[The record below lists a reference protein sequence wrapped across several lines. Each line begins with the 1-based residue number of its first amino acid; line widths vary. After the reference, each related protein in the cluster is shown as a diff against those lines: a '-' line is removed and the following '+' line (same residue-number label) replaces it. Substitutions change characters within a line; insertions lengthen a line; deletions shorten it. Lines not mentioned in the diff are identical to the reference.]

1 MFEDYIMTL
10 KSRLLTAAAL
20 AATAS
25 AMPAALAQ
33 DGAED
38 AVEVIRVTTQF
49 REQSLADVPINVSAF
64 DAERLEALDIAD
76 FEDLAAFTPGLVVQ
90 EQSPNNTGYSIRGIT
105 TDSGEATSET
115 RVAVFQDGVSITR
128 SRGSYVELFDIERV
142 EVAKGPQPTL
152 FGRGALIGGINI
164 IQNKAEDE
172 FSASVELG
180 VGNEGQREAR
190 GHVNFALN
198 ENYGLRLAAVSRERD
213 GYIDNALGGEGLQGR
228 DTQAVRLVLSGAP
241 SDRFSF
247 DVIANYQQDTP
258 PGTSFKSGS
267 IPAPG
272 GDTDPHSPA
281 ALNTFGNFE
290 GGAPLGLDRE
300 VRGVTVLAN
309 YAVNDAW
316 TLNSITGWRD
326 FTSVEVFDPD
336 GTALP
341 FLTIGE
347 DAVGEQF
354 SQEFRLSYDNGGRL
368 TGSVGALWFTEQGE
382 QRIPIGLDEQVAQ
395 AFLAPTLAA
404 GFGAT
409 VAQLEGLLALN
420 GFPGVD
426 LDNPFNPFPYSVAA
440 LLTQNQLVPLRDFY
454 LEEAANGAETTSW
467 DVFADAS
474 YAVTDRLTLTAGLRY
489 TEEDKTSR
497 GYGRSLSGPNFVTFG
512 DTLIVPFTPN
522 GDFVSQ
528 DGNFDDFTWRF
539 AASYAVTDRINTWAS
554 FARGRRPDVISVDT
568 SVPSFFSEAPA
579 EIVDSLEVGAFITF
593 DRGTVSG
600 SVFQS
605 EYENFQTT
613 RFDPN
618 TVSFITDNAGNA
630 SQYGLELQGDFDLSE
645 TANLFV
651 SYAYNHATFDDTDS
665 QGNALEL
672 AGNRFRYA
680 PEHAVSMGLNW
691 EVATGGWGSVSLV
704 PTWSWQSKIYF
715 DNDNDRFGGV
725 LQQPSYGL
733 LNARLR
739 YESADGRYHAELY
752 GSNLTNDEYLIDA
765 GNTGGSFGI
774 PTFIAGAPLLW
785 GVRIGADF

>member
-1 MFEDYIMTL
+1 MTL

-20 AATAS
+20 G
-25 AMPAALAQ
+25 ALALSTPATFAQ
-33 DGAED
+33 DD
-38 AVEVIRVTTQF
+38 AGEPTDVIRVTTQF

-64 DAERLEALDIAD
+64 DEERLDALDIAD
-76 FEDLAAFTPGLVVQ
+76 FEDLAAFTPGLIVQ

-142 EVAKGPQPTL
+142 EIAKGPQPTL

-164 IQNKAEDE
+164 IQNKADDE
-172 FSASVELG
+172 FSASVEVG
-180 VGNEGQREAR
+180 AGNEGQIEAR
-190 GHVNFALN
+190 GHVNFALS
-198 ENYGLRLAAVSRERD
+198 ENYGLRFAAVSRERD

-228 DTQAVRLVLSGAP
+228 DTQALRMVFSGAP
-241 SDRFSF
+241 TDRFSF
-247 DVIANYQQDTP
+247 DLIANYQQDTP
-258 PGTSFKSGS
+258 PGTSFKSGT

-272 GDTDPHSPA
+272 GDIDPFTPA
-281 ALNTFGNFE
+281 ALNTFGGFE

-300 VRGVTVLAN
+300 VRGVTLLAD
-309 YAVNDAW
+309 YALNDAW
-316 TLNSITGWRD
+316 TLSSITGWRD
-326 FTSVEVFDPD
+326 FTSVEIFDPD
-336 GTALP
+336 GTFLP
-341 FLTIGE
+341 FLAIAE
-347 DAVGEQF
+347 DATGEQF

-368 TGSVGALWFTEQGE
+368 TGSVGALWFTEEGE
-382 QRIPIGLDEQVAQ
+382 QRIPIAMDERVAQ
-395 AFLAPTLAA
+395 AMLAPTLAA

-426 LDNPFNPFPYSVAA
+426 LDDPLNPFPYSVAG
-440 LLTQNQLVPLRDFY
+440 LLSLGQLVPLRSFY
-454 LEEAANGAETTSW
+454 LEEGSNSAETTSW
-467 DVFADAS
+467 DIFADAS

-489 TEEDKTSR
+489 TAEDKTSA

-512 DTLIVPFTPN
+512 DTLITPYTPN
-522 GDFVSQ
+522 GAEISQ
-528 DGNFDDFTWRF
+528 SGDFDDFTWRF

-568 SVPSFFSEAPA
+568 TSPTFFSEAPA

-600 SVFQS
+600 SVFYS
-605 EYENFQTT
+605 EYENFQSS

-618 TVSFITDNAGNA
+618 TVSFVTDNAGNA
-630 SQYGLELQGDFDLSE
+630 TQYGLEVQGDFDLAE

-651 SYAYNHATFDDTDS
+651 SYAYNMATFDDTDS
-665 QGNALEL
+665 AGNALEL

-680 PEHAVSMGLNW
+680 PEHTIALGLDW
-691 EVATGGWGSVSLV
+691 DVASGDWGSLSFM

-715 DNDNDRFGGV
+715 DNNNDRFGGV
-725 LQQPSYGL
+725 LQQEAYGL

-739 YESADGRYHAELY
+739 YESADERYHAELY
-752 GSNLTNDEYLIDA
+752 GSNLTDEDYLIDA
-765 GNTGGSFGI
+765 GNTGGAFGM
-774 PTFIAGAPLLW
+774 PTYIAGAPLLW

>member
-1 MFEDYIMTL
+1 MTL

-20 AATAS
+20 GALALTA
-25 AMPAALAQ
+25 PAAFAQ
-33 DGAED
+33 DTTDEPTD
-38 AVEVIRVTTQF
+38 VIRVTTQF

-64 DAERLEALDIAD
+64 DAERLEALDIVD
-76 FEDLAAFTPGLVVQ
+76 FEDLAVFTPGLVVQ

-172 FSASVELG
+172 FSASVQVG
-180 VGNEGQREAR
+180 AGNEGQVEAR
-190 GHVNFALN
+190 GHVNFALG
-198 ENYGLRLAAVSRERD
+198 ENYGLRFAAVSRQRD
-213 GYIDNALGGEGLQGR
+213 GYIDNALGGEDLQGR
-228 DTQAVRLVLSGAP
+228 DTQAVRMVLSGAP
-241 SDRFSF
+241 TERFTF

-281 ALNTFGNFE
+281 ALSTFGGFE

-300 VRGVTVLAN
+300 VRGVTLLADF
-309 YAVNDAW
+309 AINDAW
-316 TLNSITGWRD
+316 TLSSITGWRD
-326 FTSVEVFDPD
+326 FAAVEVFDPD
-336 GTALP
+336 GTVLP
-341 FLTIGE
+341 FLAIAE

-354 SQEFRLSYDNGGRL
+354 SQEIRLSYDNGGRL
-368 TGSVGALWFTEQGE
+368 TGSAGALWFTEQGE
-382 QRIPIGLDEQVAQ
+382 QRIPIALDERVAQ

-404 GFGAT
+404 GFGAS
-409 VAQLEGLLALN
+409 VAQLEGLLAL
-420 GFPGVD
+420 GGYPGVD

-440 LLTQNQLVPLRDFY
+440 LLGQGQLVPLRDYY
-454 LEEAANGAETTSW
+454 LEEASNRAETTSW

-489 TEEDKTSR
+489 TAEDKTSA

-512 DTLIVPFTPN
+512 DTLIVPYTPN
-522 GDFVSQ
+522 GAEVSQ
-528 DGNFDDFTWRF
+528 SGDFDDWTWRL

-568 SVPSFFSEAPA
+568 ASPSFFSNAPA
-579 EIVDSLEVGAFITF
+579 EIVDSLEVGSFITF

-600 SVFQS
+600 SVFYS

-630 SQYGLELQGDFDLSE
+630 TQYGLELQGDFDLAE

-680 PEHAVSMGLNW
+680 PEHSLSMGLDW
-691 EVATGGWGSVSLV
+691 QVARGDWGSVSLL
-704 PTWSWQSKIYF
+704 PTWSWQSKFYF
-715 DNDNDRFGGV
+715 DNNNDRFGGA
-725 LQQPSYGL
+725 LQQSSYGL
-733 LNARLR
+733 FNARLR
-739 YESADGRYHAELY
+739 YESRDERYHAEIY

-774 PTFIAGAPLLW
+774 PTFIAGPPLLW
-785 GVRIGADF
+785 GVRVGADF